1 MALKIPFGIDS
12 TKFKSGLDDMRNKT
26 KEFGNKVDK
35 DLNKGTKGFLN
46 MSKSIGLV
54 TAGLT
59 ALGVIAVAAIRGVSQ
74 KIKTLE
80 NQSGE
85 AAVKVEELQVILQ
98 AAFKTGAGSEQT
110 VAALKN
116 VNTRAVDAA
125 NGAKQYQD
133 ALSRLNIDFKKFVN
147 LPGERK
153 LEQVAQGFVGAENEA
168 QAYRDILTLLGEDA
182 GPKLI
187 KFLEQLATTGFDNL
201 NKAMRESGQIIDK
214 EVIAGLKEAQQA
226 ADDLQNKIGVKT
238 TQVAGFVSNL
248 AGSGSEG
255 DVDIARSTL
264 QDRIANI
271 FTFGIKNALGHGNL
285 FQDAAIDR
293 QEGVRLDEAKG
304 RKAEAK
310 TKDLIANRNK
320 ARGVT
325 QPKTELSIAKKFALD
340 KDFEELFGGDFAKAG
355 KVKEKGFK
363 GVPVSS
369 LQAIGGGGG
378 VGSISNLLKL
388 DTDRNLFLMQIAEN
402 TANNNDGSGNSNG
415 AQLG

>member
-35 DLNKGTKGFLN
+35 DLNKGTKGFMN
-46 MSKSIGLV
+46 MSKGVALLS
-54 TAGLT
+54 AGLT
-59 ALGVIAVAAIRGVSQ
+59 ALGAITVATFSKISQ
-74 KIKTLE
+74 KIKTLD

-85 AAVKVEELQVILQ
+85 AAVAVEELQVILQ
-98 AAFKTGAGSEQT
+98 AAFKSGAGSEQT

-133 ALSRLNIDFKKFVN
+133 ALARLNIDFKKFVN

-153 LEQVAQGFVGAENEA
+153 LEQVARGFVGAENEA

-187 KFLEQLATTGFDNL
+187 KFLEQLGTSGFDKL
-201 NKAMRESGQIIDK
+201 NSAMRKSGQVIEK
-214 EVIAGLKEAQQA
+214 EVIEQLKEAQEA
-226 ADDLQNKIGVKT
+226 WDDFQNRGVVKAT
-238 TQVAGFVSNL
+238 KAAGFVANIG
-248 AGSGSEG
+248 GSGSDA
-255 DVDIARSTL
+255 DVDIARATFM
-264 QDRIANI
+264 DRVLSM
-271 FTFGIKNALGHGNL
+271 FGGGISNAAVGNEGL
-285 FQDAAIDR
+285 QDAAIER
-293 QEGVRLDEAKG
+293 QEKIRVDKLRETNLE
-304 RKAEAK
+304 EK
-310 TKDLIANRNK
+310 TKRQRGGENK
-320 ARGVT
+320 KGG
-325 QPKTELSIAKKFALD
+325 ELAIAKKFALD
-340 KDFEELFGGDFAKAG
+340 KSFEELFGDIDKPGKTEKKA
-355 KVKEKGFK
+355 GFK

-388 DTDRNLFLMQIAEN
+388 DTDRNNFLMQIAEN

>member
-12 TKFKSGLDDMRNKT
+12 TKFKSGLDDMRSKT
-26 KEFGNKVDK
+26 KDFGNKVDK

-46 MSKSIGLV
+46 MSKGVALLS
-54 TAGLT
+54 AGLT
-59 ALGVIAVAAIRGVSQ
+59 ALGAITVATFSKISQ
-74 KIKTLE
+74 KVKTLE

-153 LEQVAQGFVGAENEA
+153 LEQVARGFVGAENEA

-187 KFLEQLATTGFDNL
+187 KFLEQLATTGFDSL
-201 NKAMRESGQIIDK
+201 NKAMRKSGQIIDK
-214 EVIAGLKEAQQA
+214 EIIDNLKDAQEAWDDFQNRGVVKATQA
-226 ADDLQNKIGVKT
+226 
-238 TQVAGFVSNL
+238 AGFVANIG
-248 AGSGSEG
+248 GSGSDA
-255 DVDIARSTL
+255 DVDIARATFMDRVLSMFGGAISNAAVGNEGL
-264 QDRIANI
+264 QDR
-271 FTFGIKNALGHGNL
+271 
-285 FQDAAIDR
+285 AIDR
-293 QEGVRLDEAKG
+293 QEKIRLEKIKVERVEETNKRQRGGENKKG
-304 RKAEAK
+304 
-310 TKDLIANRNK
+310 
-320 ARGVT
+320 G
-325 QPKTELSIAKKFALD
+325 ELSIAKKFALQQDFD
-340 KDFEELFGGDFAKAG
+340 KLFGEDFQKAG

-378 VGSISNLLKL
+378 IGSISNLLKL
-388 DTDRNLFLMQIAEN
+388 DTDRNMFLMQIAEN

-415 AQLG
+415 SQLG

>member
-46 MSKSIGLV
+46 MSKGVALLS
-54 TAGLT
+54 AGLT
-59 ALGVIAVAAIRGVSQ
+59 ALGAITVATFSKISQ
-74 KIKTLE
+74 KIKTLD

-85 AAVKVEELQVILQ
+85 AAVAVEELQVILQ
-98 AAFKTGAGSEQT
+98 AAFKSGAGSEQT

-133 ALSRLNIDFKKFVN
+133 ALARLNIDFKKFVN

-153 LEQVAQGFVGAENEA
+153 LEQVARGFVGAENEA

-187 KFLEQLATTGFDNL
+187 KFLEQLGTSGFDKL
-201 NKAMRESGQIIDK
+201 NSAMRKSGQVIEK
-214 EVIAGLKEAQQA
+214 EVIEQLKEAQEA
-226 ADDLQNKIGVKT
+226 WDDFQNRGVVKAT
-238 TQVAGFVSNL
+238 KAAGFVANIG
-248 AGSGSEG
+248 GSGSDA
-255 DVDIARSTL
+255 DVDIARATFM
-264 QDRIANI
+264 DRVLSM
-271 FTFGIKNALGHGNL
+271 FGGGISNAAVGNEGL
-285 FQDAAIDR
+285 QDAAIER
-293 QEGVRLDEAKG
+293 QEKIRVDKLRETNLE
-304 RKAEAK
+304 EK
-310 TKDLIANRNK
+310 TKRQRGGENK
-320 ARGVT
+320 KGG
-325 QPKTELSIAKKFALD
+325 ELSIAKKFALD
-340 KDFEELFGGDFAKAG
+340 KSFEELFGDIDKPGKTEKKA
-355 KVKEKGFK
+355 GFK

-388 DTDRNLFLMQIAEN
+388 DTDRNNFLMQIAEN

>member
-35 DLNKGTKGFLN
+35 DLNKGTKGFMN
-46 MSKSIGLV
+46 MSKGVALLS
-54 TAGLT
+54 AGLT
-59 ALGVIAVAAIRGVSQ
+59 ALGAITVATFSKISQ
-74 KIKTLE
+74 KIKTLD

-85 AAVKVEELQVILQ
+85 AAVAVEELQVILQ
-98 AAFKTGAGSEQT
+98 AAFKSGAGSEQT

-133 ALSRLNIDFKKFVN
+133 ALARLNIDFKKFVN

-153 LEQVAQGFVGAENEA
+153 LEQVARGFVGAENEA

-187 KFLEQLATTGFDNL
+187 KFLEQLGTSGFDKL
-201 NKAMRESGQIIDK
+201 NSAMRKSGQVIEK
-214 EVIAGLKEAQQA
+214 EVIEQLKEAQEA
-226 ADDLQNKIGVKT
+226 WDDFQNRGVVKAT
-238 TQVAGFVSNL
+238 KAAGFVANIG
-248 AGSGSEG
+248 GSGSDA
-255 DVDIARSTL
+255 DVDIARATFM
-264 QDRIANI
+264 DRVLSM
-271 FTFGIKNALGHGNL
+271 FGGGISNAAVGNEGL
-285 FQDAAIDR
+285 QDAAIER
-293 QEGVRLDEAKG
+293 QEKIRVDKLRETNLE
-304 RKAEAK
+304 EK
-310 TKDLIANRNK
+310 TKRQRGGENK
-320 ARGVT
+320 KGG
-325 QPKTELSIAKKFALD
+325 ELSIAKKFALD
-340 KDFEELFGGDFAKAG
+340 KSFEELFGDIDKPGKTEKKA
-355 KVKEKGFK
+355 GFK

-388 DTDRNLFLMQIAEN
+388 DTDRNNFLMQIAEN